1 LIADDEEGAID
12 GGQEMSETRF
22 ESAGPALSAYQ
33 KLLEELPRTGPGTKG
48 GEMLRRYW
56 HPVCLSANLKDI
68 PVAVR
73 MLCEDLVVFRD
84 GRGRPGLLGIRCP
97 HRLASLEYGQVRED
111 GLMCSYH
118 GWKYD
123 VSGRCIDQPLEPRD
137 SDLKSNIRHL
147 WYPVQEWGG
156 VVWTYMGPEKENP
169 PPLPKID
176 VLARTDGEARVSGG
190 DVRNYNYLNWMENF
204 ADMGHAVI
212 LHGLEVRDIP
222 PELRPYNDHTIKNW
236 MPLPLEHVETEYGMK
251 TVSVL
256 DTGDPEIKFVN
267 TWSMAIPI
275 HWRFSGIR
283 SGFPPDFTD
292 ERQEGGGMIR
302 IIDDTHFELF
312 RYNLIRE
319 GNFKGA
325 WIFGLPQALEGTV
338 EKKNYDKR
346 KYSNWEG
353 IPALEDLVLQE
364 SQGEIPER
372 RLEHL
377 ASSDRGVIM
386 MRRIWHKAMEDVAH
400 GQEPKGVLREHN
412 DMLEVDTFH
421 GHVKVD
427 ELKIGPENMP
437 SSTDG
442 KGLIRDQDG
451 NLVFA

>member
-1 LIADDEEGAID
+1 MAEDKNVNG
-12 GGQEMSETRF
+12 
-22 ESAGPALSAYQ
+22 SAAQSAYQ
-33 KLLEELPRTGPGTKG
+33 RLLDELPRTGPGTRG

-68 PVAVR
+68 PIAVT

-84 GRGRPGLLGIRCP
+84 GKGRPGLLGIRCP

-123 VSGRCIDQPLEPRD
+123 VKGRCIDQPLEPRD
-137 SDLKSNIRHL
+137 SDFKANIRHL
-147 WYPVQEWGG
+147 WYPVEEWGG
-156 VVWTYMGPEKENP
+156 VVWTYMGPEKDDP
-169 PPLPKID
+169 PPLQKID
-176 VLARTDGEARVSGG
+176 VLARTDGELRIVDG

-212 LHGLEVRDIP
+212 LHALEVRDIP
-222 PELRPYNDHTIKNW
+222 PELKPYNDDTIKNW
-236 MPLPLEHVETEYGMK
+236 SPLPLEHVETDYGMK
-251 TVSVL
+251 TVAVL
-256 DTGDPEIKFVN
+256 DTGDPKIKFVN
-267 TWSMAIPI
+267 TWSLAMPI

-312 RYNLIRE
+312 RYNLMRQ
-319 GNFKGA
+319 GNFKGV
-325 WIFGLPQALEGTV
+325 WIYGLPQGLQGTV
-338 EKKNYDKR
+338 EKKSYDKR
-346 KYSNWEG
+346 RYSGWEG

-364 SQGEIPER
+364 SQGAIPER

-377 ASSDRGVIM
+377 AGSDRGVLM
-386 MRRIWHKAMEDVAH
+386 MRRIWHKAMEDVANNVD
-400 GQEPKGVLREHN
+400 PKGVLRKDN
-412 DMLEVDTFH
+412 GMLEVDTFH

-437 SSTDG
+437 SSRDG
-442 KGLIRDQDG
+442 RGLIRDQKGD
-451 NLVFA
+451 LVFA

>member
-1 LIADDEEGAID
+1 MPDRPVTSG
-12 GGQEMSETRF
+12 
-22 ESAGPALSAYQ
+22 GPAQSAYQ
-33 KLLEELPRTGPGTKG
+33 NLLEELPRTGPGTRG

-68 PVAVR
+68 PVAVT

-123 VSGRCIDQPLEPRD
+123 VKGRCVEQPLEPRD
-137 SDLKSNIRHL
+137 SDFKSTVRHL
-147 WYPVQEWGG
+147 WYPVEEWGG
-156 VVWTYMGPEKENP
+156 VVWTYMGSEKENP

-176 VLARTDGEARVSGG
+176 VLARTDGEVRVSDG

-222 PELRPYNDHTIKNW
+222 SELKPFNDYTIKNW

-256 DTGDPEIKFVN
+256 DTGDPQVKFVN

-312 RYNLIRE
+312 RYNLIRK

-325 WIFGLPQALEGTV
+325 WLFGLPQGLQGTAD
-338 EKKNYDKR
+338 KKSYDKR
-346 KYSNWEG
+346 KYSGWEG

-364 SQGEIPER
+364 SQGAIPER

-377 ASSDRGVIM
+377 ASSDRGVLM
-386 MRRIWHKAMEDVAH
+386 MRRIWHKAMEDVAQ
-400 GQEPKGVLREHN
+400 GKDPKGVLRKEN
-412 DMLEVDTFH
+412 GMLEVDTFH
-421 GHVKVD
+421 GHVRVD
-427 ELKIGPENMP
+427 ELEIGPENMP
-437 SSTDG
+437 PSTDG
-442 KGLIRDQDG
+442 RGLIRDQKG
-451 NLVFA
+451 NLVF

>member
-1 LIADDEEGAID
+1 
-12 GGQEMSETRF
+12 MSENKA
-22 ESAGPALSAYQ
+22 ESGTAAQSAYQ
-33 KLLEELPRTGPGTKG
+33 KLLDDLPRTGPGTRG

-68 PVAVR
+68 PLAVR
-73 MLCEDLVVFRD
+73 ILSEDLVAFRD
-84 GRGRPGLLGIRCP
+84 GKGRPGLLGIRCS

-123 VSGRCIDQPLEPRD
+123 VKGRCIEQPLEPVD
-137 SDLKSNIRHL
+137 SQLPNNIRHL
-147 WYPVQEWGG
+147 WYPVEEWGG

-176 VLARTDGEARVSGG
+176 VLARTDGDVKVADG

-212 LHGLEVRDIP
+212 LHALEVRDIP
-222 PELRPYNDHTIKNW
+222 DELKPYNDYSIKKW
-236 MPLPLEHVETEYGMK
+236 APLPLEHVETDYGMK

-267 TWSMAIPI
+267 TWSIAIPI

-312 RYNLIRE
+312 RYNLMRK
-319 GNFKGA
+319 GNFKGV
-325 WIFGLPQALEGTV
+325 WIFGLPQGLQGTV
-338 EKKNYDKR
+338 EKKPYDKR
-346 KYSNWEG
+346 RYSGWEG

-364 SQGEIPER
+364 SQGAIPER

-377 ASSDRGVIM
+377 ASSDRGVLM
-386 MRRIWHKAMEDVAH
+386 MRRIWHKAMDDVAN
-400 GQEPKGVLREHN
+400 GKAPKGVAREAN
-412 DMLEVDTFH
+412 GMLEVDTFH
-421 GHVKVD
+421 GHIKVS
-427 ELKIGPENMP
+427 ELKISPENMP

-442 KGLIRDQDG
+442 RGLIRDKNG
-451 NLVFA
+451 ELVFA

>member
-1 LIADDEEGAID
+1 
-12 GGQEMSETRF
+12 MSLSQSE
-22 ESAGPALSAYQ
+22 AGISAYQ
-33 KLLEELPRTGPGTKG
+33 KLLDDLPRTGPGTRG

-68 PVAVR
+68 PIAVR
-73 MLCEDLVVFRD
+73 MLSEDLVVFRD
-84 GRGRPGLLGIRCP
+84 GKGRPGLLGDRCP

-123 VSGRCIDQPLEPRD
+123 VKGRCIDTPLEPCD
-137 SDLKSNIRHL
+137 SELKNRIRHL
-147 WYPVQEWGG
+147 WYPVEEWGG
-156 VVWTYMGPEKENP
+156 VVWTYMGPEKDHP
-169 PPLPKID
+169 PPLSKID
-176 VLARTDGEARVSGG
+176 VLARTDGEVRVTDG
-190 DVRNYNYLNWMENF
+190 DVRDYNYLNWMENF

-212 LHGLEVRDIP
+212 LHALEVRDIP
-222 PELRPYNDHTIKNW
+222 PELKPYNDYSIKNW
-236 MPLPLEHVETEYGMK
+236 MPLPLEHVETDYGMK

-256 DTGDPEIKFVN
+256 DTGDPEVKFVN
-267 TWSMAIPI
+267 TWSLAMPI

-312 RYNLIRE
+312 RYNLLRK

-325 WIFGLPQALEGTV
+325 WIFGLPSGLQGTV

-346 KYSNWEG
+346 KYSGWEG
-353 IPALEDLVLQE
+353 TPALEDLVLQE
-364 SQGEIPER
+364 SQGAIPER

-386 MRRIWHKAMEDVAH
+386 MRRIWHKAMEDVAK
-400 GQEPKGVLREHN
+400 GKDPKGVVRQANGL
-412 DMLEVDTFH
+412 LEVDTFH
-421 GHVKVD
+421 GHVKFS

-437 SSTDG
+437 PSTDG
-442 KGLIRDQDG
+442 RGLIRDQNG
-451 NLVFA
+451 ELVFA

>member
-1 LIADDEEGAID
+1 
-12 GGQEMSETRF
+12 MSLSQSEP
-22 ESAGPALSAYQ
+22 GISAYQ
-33 KLLEELPRTGPGTKG
+33 KLLDDLPRTRPGTRG

-68 PVAVR
+68 PIAVR
-73 MLCEDLVVFRD
+73 MLSEDLVVFRD
-84 GRGRPGLLGIRCP
+84 GKGRPGLLGDRCP

-123 VSGRCIDQPLEPRD
+123 VKGRCIDTPLEPCD
-137 SDLKSNIRHL
+137 SELKNRIRHL
-147 WYPVQEWGG
+147 WYPVEEWGG
-156 VVWTYMGPEKENP
+156 VVWTYMGPEKDHP

-176 VLARTDGEARVSGG
+176 VLARTDGEVRVTDG
-190 DVRNYNYLNWMENF
+190 DVRDYNYLNWMENF

-212 LHGLEVRDIP
+212 LHALEVRDIP
-222 PELRPYNDHTIKNW
+222 PELKPYNDYSIKNW
-236 MPLPLEHVETEYGMK
+236 MPLPLEHVETDYGMK

-256 DTGDPEIKFVN
+256 DTGDPEVKFVN
-267 TWSMAIPI
+267 TWSLAMPI

-292 ERQEGGGMIR
+292 ERQEGGGMVR

-312 RYNLIRE
+312 RYNLLRE

-325 WIFGLPQALEGTV
+325 WIFGLPSGLQGTV
-338 EKKNYDKR
+338 EKKTYDKR
-346 KYSNWEG
+346 KYSGWEG

-364 SQGEIPER
+364 SQGAIPER

-386 MRRIWHKAMEDVAH
+386 MRRIWHKAMEDVAK
-400 GQEPKGVLREHN
+400 GRDPKGVVRQAN
-412 DMLEVDTFH
+412 GMLEVDTFH
-421 GHVKVD
+421 GHVKFS

-437 SSTDG
+437 PSTDG
-442 KGLIRDQDG
+442 RGLIRDQNG
-451 NLVFA
+451 ALVFA

>member
-1 LIADDEEGAID
+1 MTERNGES
-12 GGQEMSETRF
+12 GGEPQ
-22 ESAGPALSAYQ
+22 SAYQ
-33 KLLEELPRTGPGTKG
+33 KFLDELPGTGPGTRG

-68 PVAVR
+68 PIAVR
-73 MLCEDLVVFRD
+73 MLSEDLVAFRD
-84 GRGRPGLLGIRCP
+84 GSGRPGLLGIRCP
-97 HRLASLEYGQVRED
+97 HRLASLEYGQVRQD

-123 VSGRCIDQPLEPRD
+123 INGRCIDQPLEPR
-137 SDLKSNIRHL
+137 KSSQKNNIRHL
-147 WYPVQEWGG
+147 WYPVQDWGG
-156 VVWTYMGPEKENP
+156 VVWTYMGPEKEDP

-176 VLARTDGEARVSGG
+176 VLARTDGEVRVVDG

-212 LHGLEVRDIP
+212 LHALEVRDIP
-222 PELRPYNDHTIKNW
+222 EELKPYNDYSIKNW

-256 DTGDPEIKFVN
+256 DTGDPDVKFVN
-267 TWSMAIPI
+267 TWSLAMPI

-302 IIDDTHFELF
+302 IIDDSHFELY
-312 RYNLIRE
+312 RYNLLRK

-325 WIFGLPQALEGTV
+325 WVFGLPQGLQGTV

-346 KYSNWEG
+346 KYSGWEG

-364 SQGEIPER
+364 SQGAIPER

-377 ASSDRGVIM
+377 ASSDRGVIL
-386 MRRIWHKAMEDVAH
+386 MRRIWQKAMDDVAY
-400 GQEPKGVLREHN
+400 GRAPKGMAPEL
-412 DMLEVDTFH
+412 DGMLEVDTFH
-421 GHVKVD
+421 GHIRAS
-427 ELKIGPENMP
+427 ELKIGPENLP
-437 SSTDG
+437 SSRDG
-442 KGLIRDQDG
+442 GGLIRDRSG

>member
-1 LIADDEEGAID
+1 MANTNADAVNTP
-12 GGQEMSETRF
+12 SST
-22 ESAGPALSAYQ
+22 YQ
-33 KLLEELPRTGPGTKG
+33 KLLDDLPRTGARTRA

-56 HPVCLSANLKDI
+56 HPVCLSANLQDLPI
-68 PVAVR
+68 AVR

-84 GRGRPGLLGIRCP
+84 GKGRPGLLGIRCP
-97 HRLASLEYGQVRED
+97 HRLASLEYGQVKED

-118 GWKYD
+118 GWRYD
-123 VSGRCIDQPLEPRD
+123 TQGRCIDQPLEPCNGEFKD
-137 SDLKSNIRHL
+137 KIRHL

-176 VLARTDGEARVSGG
+176 VLARTDGEARVIDG

-222 PELRPYNDHTIKNW
+222 KELKPYNDDSIKNW
-236 MPLPLEHVETEYGMK
+236 SPLPLEHVETEYGMK

-256 DTGDPEIKFVN
+256 DTGDPNVKFVN
-267 TWSMAIPI
+267 TWSLAMPI

-312 RYNLIRE
+312 RYTLLRK
-319 GNFKGA
+319 GNFPAA
-325 WIFGLPQALEGTV
+325 WLFGLPTDLKGTV
-338 EKKNYDKR
+338 ERKAYDKR
-346 KYSNWEG
+346 KYSGWEG

-386 MRRIWHKAMEDVAH
+386 MRRLWHKAMEDV
-400 GQEPKGVLREHN
+400 GNGRDPKGVECGRRE
-412 DMLEVDTFH
+412 MLEVDTFH
-421 GHVKVD
+421 GHVKAS
-427 ELKIGPENMP
+427 ELRIGSDNMP
-437 SSTDG
+437 PSTEG
-442 KGLIRDQDG
+442 RGLIRDRNG
-451 NLVFA
+451 NLVFG

>member
-1 LIADDEEGAID
+1 
-12 GGQEMSETRF
+12 MSLSQSEP
-22 ESAGPALSAYQ
+22 GISAYQ
-33 KLLEELPRTGPGTKG
+33 KLLDDLPRTRPGTRG

-68 PVAVR
+68 PIAVR
-73 MLCEDLVVFRD
+73 MLSEDLVVFRD
-84 GRGRPGLLGIRCP
+84 GKGRPGLLGDRCP

-123 VSGRCIDQPLEPRD
+123 VKGRCIDTPLEPCD
-137 SDLKSNIRHL
+137 SELKNRIRHL
-147 WYPVQEWGG
+147 WYPVEEWGG
-156 VVWTYMGPEKENP
+156 VVWTYMGPEKDHP

-176 VLARTDGEARVSGG
+176 VLARTDGEVRVTDG
-190 DVRNYNYLNWMENF
+190 DVRDYNYLNWMENF

-212 LHGLEVRDIP
+212 LHALEVRDIP
-222 PELRPYNDHTIKNW
+222 PELKPYNDYSVKNW
-236 MPLPLEHVETEYGMK
+236 MPLPLEHVETDYGMK

-256 DTGDPEIKFVN
+256 DTGDPEVKFVN
-267 TWSMAIPI
+267 TWSLAMPI

-312 RYNLIRE
+312 RYNLLRK
-319 GNFKGA
+319 GNFKGS
-325 WIFGLPQALEGTV
+325 WIFGLPSGLQGTV
-338 EKKNYDKR
+338 EKKTYDKR
-346 KYSNWEG
+346 KYSGWEG

-364 SQGEIPER
+364 SQGAIPER

-386 MRRIWHKAMEDVAH
+386 MRRIWHKAMEDVAK
-400 GQEPKGVLREHN
+400 GNDPKGVVRQAN
-412 DMLEVDTFH
+412 GMLEVDTFH
-421 GHVKVD
+421 GHVKFS

-437 SSTDG
+437 PSTDG
-442 KGLIRDQDG
+442 RGLIRDQNG
-451 NLVFA
+451 ELVFA